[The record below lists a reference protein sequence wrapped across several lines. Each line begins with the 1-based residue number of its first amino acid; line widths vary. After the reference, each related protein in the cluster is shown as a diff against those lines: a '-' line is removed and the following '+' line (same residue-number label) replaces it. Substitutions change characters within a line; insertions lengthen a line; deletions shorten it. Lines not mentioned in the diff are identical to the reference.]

1 MPDQILLEDG
11 NGLIHEGGGDVLLE
25 GEDSSLVIPV
35 RTHLGL
41 QVGDEVVTLGLKIGS
56 ETLDGVS
63 A

>member
-1 MPDQILLEDG
+1 MPDAILLESGDA
-11 NGLIHEGGGDVLLE
+11 LIHESSGDILLE
-25 GEDSSLVIPV
+25 GEDSSLVIPA

-41 QVGDEVVTLGLKIGS
+41 QVGSEVITTGLKIGS

>member
-1 MPDQILLEDG
+1 MNNILLETGD
-11 NGLIHEGGGDVLLE
+11 NLLHEGGNLILLE
-25 GEDSSLVIPV
+25 GEDSSLVIPT

-41 QVGDEVVTLGLKIGS
+41 QVGDEVITTGLKIGS

>member
-1 MPDQILLEDG
+1 MPDGILLENG
-11 NGLIHEGGGDVLLE
+11 NNLIHEGSGNVLLE
-25 GEDSSLVIPV
+25 GEDSSLVIPA

-41 QVGDEVVTLGLKIGS
+41 QVGSETADTGLKVGS